1 MVGDVVASWSAWLRA
16 DPRRGDVAI
25 ALVTIGVSVV
35 LLVGSPQDLDT
46 GWPEVVAGVG
56 AFVLVLLRRRWPF
69 ALLAVAVGWG
79 AIHAVMWGPSSLPFA
94 ALVLLATACVRLERR
109 QAIIL
114 GVAVGLALYG
124 IALAPND
131 ELSFGDGR
139 SVIALVWSAAAVG
152 IADAVRSWRRYRAS
166 AEAQVRTAVLAAEVQ
181 ARQQVTEERLTIAR
195 ELHDL
200 LAHSLSVMNV
210 QNGAALHLLRTDP
223 NRAEEALT
231 AARDAGRSVLDE
243 LRELLSVLR
252 DDATEEAPRAA
263 LPSVG
268 DLNGLVDTMRS
279 AGLDVTWNDAGR
291 PRPLAPA
298 VSLAAFRIVQEAL
311 TNVAKHGDGTA
322 VLATAYDEDGWTVTV
337 INPMATGVTAG
348 DAPAGGHGLLGMR
361 ERATA
366 NGGTFEAGPTPT
378 GFRVRAR
385 LPLASRASR
394 SPHDPGSRT

>member
-1 MVGDVVASWSAWLRA
+1 MVGDVAASWSAWFRA

-25 ALVTIGVSVV
+25 ALVTVAVSVV
-35 LLVGSPQDLDT
+35 LIVGSPQDFDT

-56 AFVLVLLRRRWPF
+56 SFVLVLLRRRWPF
-69 ALLAVAVGWG
+69 ALLALAVVWG
-79 AIHAVMWGPSSLPFA
+79 AIHAAIWGASSLPFA

-124 IALAPND
+124 IALALND

-139 SVIALVWSAAAVG
+139 SVIALVWTAAAVG
-152 IADAVRSWRRYRAS
+152 VADAVRSWRRYRAS
-166 AEAQVRTAVLAAEVQ
+166 SEAEVRSAVLASEAR

-200 LAHSLSVMNV
+200 LAHNLSVMNV
-210 QNGAALHLLRTDP
+210 QNGAALHLLRDDP
-223 NRAEEALT
+223 DRAEEALT

-252 DDATEEAPRAA
+252 DDTTDAAPRRA
-263 LPSVG
+263 LPSVD
-268 DLNGLVDTMRS
+268 DLNGLVDTLRS
-279 AGLDVTWNDAGR
+279 AGLDITWNDAGR

-311 TNVAKHGDGTA
+311 TNAAKHGDGTA
-322 VLATAYDEDGWTVTV
+322 LLETADHADGFTITVT
-337 INPMATGVTAG
+337 NPIPTGTTVDG
-348 DAPAGGHGLLGMR
+348 SPSGGHGLLGMR
-361 ERATA
+361 ERATT
-366 NGGTFEAGPTPT
+366 NGGTFEAGPTAA
-378 GFRVRAR
+378 GFRVLAR
-385 LPLASRASR
+385 LPVAPDDLGGR
-394 SPHDPGSRT
+394 P

>member
-1 MVGDVVASWSAWLRA
+1 MAGDVAVSWSAWFRA

-25 ALVTIGVSVV
+25 ALVTVAVSVV
-35 LLVGSPQDLDT
+35 LIVGSPQDFDT

-69 ALLAVAVGWG
+69 ALLAVAVVWG
-79 AIHAVMWGPSSLPFA
+79 AIHAAIWGASSLPFA

-124 IALAPND
+124 IALALND

-152 IADAVRSWRRYRAS
+152 VADAVRSWRRYRAS
-166 AEAQVRTAVLAAEVQ
+166 AEAQVRSAVVAAEAR

-200 LAHSLSVMNV
+200 LAHNLSVMNV

-223 NRAEEALT
+223 DRAEEALT
-231 AARDAGRSVLDE
+231 AARDAGRTVLDE

-252 DDATEEAPRAA
+252 DDDGSDAAPRTA

-268 DLNGLVDTMRS
+268 DLNGLVATMRS
-279 AGLDVTWNDAGR
+279 SGLSITWNDTGR

-311 TNVAKHGDGTA
+311 TNAAKHGDGTA
-322 VLATAYDEDGWTVTV
+322 VLATAYDDDGLTIAVT
-337 INPMATGVTAG
+337 NPIPTGTIAG
-348 DAPAGGHGLLGMR
+348 DTPTGGHGLLGMR

-366 NGGTFEAGPTPT
+366 NGGAFEAGRTPT

-385 LPLASRASR
+385 LPLAPHAAG
-394 SPHDPGSRT
+394 SPT

>member
-1 MVGDVVASWSAWLRA
+1 MAVDVAVSWSAWFRA

-25 ALVTIGVSVV
+25 ALVTVGVSVV

-79 AIHAVMWGPSSLPFA
+79 AIHAAIWGASSLPFA
-94 ALVLLATACVRLERR
+94 ALVLLATACIRLERR

-124 IALAPND
+124 IALALND

-152 IADAVRSWRRYRAS
+152 VADAVRSWRRYRAS
-166 AEAQVRTAVLAAEVQ
+166 AEAQVRTAVLAAEAQV
-181 ARQQVTEERLTIAR
+181 RQQVTEERLTIAR

-200 LAHSLSVMNV
+200 LAHNLSVMNV

-279 AGLDVTWNDAGR
+279 AGLDITWTDAGQ

-311 TNVAKHGDGTA
+311 TNASKHGDGTA
-322 VLATAYDEDGWTVTV
+322 VLATAYDDDGLTITVD
-337 INPMATGVTAG
+337 NPVSTGMAADGSSTGR
-348 DAPAGGHGLLGMR
+348 HGLLGMR

-385 LPLASRASR
+385 LPLAPQSTLAS
-394 SPHDPGSRT
+394 HVPGSRT

>member
-1 MVGDVVASWSAWLRA
+1 MAGDVAVSWSAWFRA

-25 ALVTIGVSVV
+25 ALVTVAVSVV
-35 LLVGSPQDLDT
+35 LIVGSPQDFDT

-69 ALLAVAVGWG
+69 ALLAVAVVWG
-79 AIHAVMWGPSSLPFA
+79 AIHAAIWGASSLPFA

-124 IALAPND
+124 IALALND

-152 IADAVRSWRRYRAS
+152 VADAVRSWRRYRAS
-166 AEAQVRTAVLAAEVQ
+166 AEAQVRSAVVAAEAR

-200 LAHSLSVMNV
+200 LAHNLSVMNV

-223 NRAEEALT
+223 DRAEEALT
-231 AARDAGRSVLDE
+231 AARDAGRTVLDE

-252 DDATEEAPRAA
+252 DDDGSDAAPRTA

-268 DLNGLVDTMRS
+268 DLNGLVATMRS
-279 AGLDVTWNDAGR
+279 SGLSITWNDTGR

-311 TNVAKHGDGTA
+311 TNAAKHGDGTA
-322 VLATAYDEDGWTVTV
+322 VLATAYDDDGLTIAVT
-337 INPMATGVTAG
+337 NPIPTGTIAG
-348 DAPAGGHGLLGMR
+348 DTPTGGHGLLGMR

-366 NGGTFEAGPTPT
+366 NGGEFEAGRTPT

-385 LPLASRASR
+385 LPLAPHAAG
-394 SPHDPGSRT
+394 SPT